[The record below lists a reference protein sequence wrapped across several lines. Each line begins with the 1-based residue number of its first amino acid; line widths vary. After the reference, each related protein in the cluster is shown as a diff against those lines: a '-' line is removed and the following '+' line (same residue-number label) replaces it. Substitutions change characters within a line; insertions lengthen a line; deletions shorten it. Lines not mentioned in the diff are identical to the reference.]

1 MKKSIF
7 SGLVF
12 ALFSIGAAT
21 AQSNFETA
29 MRDLHLKAVNTCG
42 MVKSQTG
49 HDKEK
54 IVASFNELK
63 GMSKTIQET
72 YTNNRPAGYEKDP
85 MFASYFVQINDITDH
100 QIALVEKENYQVATM
115 NCSQF
120 CMTFKKMH
128 AINGTTDLTDV
139 MFDLNMQM
147 SMTMFMIDAD
157 NLKGAQ
163 MSFTKIPEAFQ
174 KVVAFKNKKADAE
187 FNKSFE
193 KIDALYNEWTKA
205 MDAKDYTKAKEVFG
219 AFSSAFPMV
228 FKQSI

>member
-7 SGLVF
+7 LGFIL
-12 ALFSIGAAT
+12 ALFVTVAVT
-21 AQSNFETA
+21 AQNNFETA
-29 MRDLHLKAVNTCG
+29 MRDMHLKAVNTCG
-42 MVKSQTG
+42 MVKSKDG
-49 HDKEK
+49 HNKAK
-54 IVASFNELK
+54 IIASFNELK
-63 GMSKTIQET
+63 AMSSSIQST
-72 YTNNRPAGYEKDP
+72 YNKNRPVGYTTDP
-85 MFASYFVQINDITDH
+85 MFASYFVQINDIADH
-100 QIALVEKENYQVATM
+100 QIALVEKENYQVAAM

-139 MFDLNMQM
+139 IFNLNMQM
-147 SMTMFMIDAD
+147 NMTMFMMNAD

-163 MSFTKIPEAFQ
+163 MSFTKIPEAYQ

-193 KIDALYNEWTKA
+193 KVDMLYNEWAKA

-219 AFSSAFPMV
+219 NFSAVFPMV